1 MAYEPGG
8 ESPAPLP
15 VAGLAEVLLD
25 ASPDAVIVVD
35 MDGIIQSCTRA
46 AQALFGYRPEE
57 LVGQR
62 IEVLVPERL
71 RGVHVSHRTKYASAV
86 LSRPMGLGLSLYGQR
101 RDGST
106 FPVDIGLA
114 PVHFASTECVA
125 AFVRDGSERHRSE
138 ALLRNVNEISQEL
151 LAGKPIPA
159 ILALTARRAR
169 YLAGGAVAWA
179 VVPAGPG
186 RLAVAAA
193 DGRGSAD
200 LIGATMDA
208 STSLSGRAM
217 IRAEPITIE
226 NLTADADVLAEA
238 RCLGLGPGLFL
249 PLSDEQGGVGV
260 LVVARDQ
267 GAEGFTSLD
276 QVTAQLF
283 ASAAGV
289 VLALGQTRAELEEL
303 QLVAEHERIARD
315 LHDTVI
321 QRLFAIGMGLQSIQ
335 SRSSP
340 PVTERI
346 DASVQALDTVIRDI
360 RETIFDLNRGP
371 SSSLDLRQRIGT
383 VLSEAALQLGFEPT
397 VVYRGPFE
405 TTVDDDMAGHLLA
418 VLREALSNA
427 ARHARAGTLEV
438 VVSADAAFVVLTVTD
453 DGVGIS
459 GTGGTGDGLR
469 NMAQRARQ
477 LGGRLEIG
485 TANPRGTALEW
496 RVPVGGQP

>member
-1 MAYEPGG
+1 
-8 ESPAPLP
+8 
-15 VAGLAEVLLD
+15 VAGLAEALLD

-35 MDGIIQSCTRA
+35 LDGIIQSCTRA

-71 RGVHVSHRTKYASAV
+71 RRVHVSHRTQYASAV
-86 LSRPMGLGLSLYGQR
+86 SSRPMGVGLSLYGQR
-101 RDGST
+101 NDGST

-114 PVHFASTECVA
+114 PVRFGSTECVA
-125 AFVRDGSERHRSE
+125 AFVRDGSERRRSE
-138 ALLRNVNEISQEL
+138 ALLRDVNEISQEL

-169 YLAGGAVAWA
+169 DLVGGAVAWA

-193 DGRGSAD
+193 DGRGAAD
-200 LIGATMDA
+200 LIGATLDV

-217 IRAEPITIE
+217 AGAESIIIE
-226 NLTADADVLAEA
+226 DLTTDPDVLAEA
-238 RCLGLGPGLFL
+238 RGLGLGPGLFL
-249 PLSDEQGGVGV
+249 PLSSEQAAVGALIV
-260 LVVARDQ
+260 GRDH
-267 GAEGFTSLD
+267 GAPSFTASD
-276 QVTAQLF
+276 QVAAQLF

-289 VLALGQTRAELEEL
+289 VLALGQARVELEEL
-303 QLVAEHERIARD
+303 QLVSEHDRIARD

-335 SRSSP
+335 GRSSP

-346 DASVQALDTVIRDI
+346 DTSVQALDRVIRDI

-371 SSSLDLRQRIGT
+371 SSGLDLRQRIGT
-383 VLSEAALQLGFEPT
+383 VLSEAADQLGFQPT
-397 VVYRGPFE
+397 TAYRGPFE
-405 TTVDDDMAGHLLA
+405 TAIDDEMAGHLLA

-427 ARHARAGTLEV
+427 ARHSRAGSVAVE
-438 VVSADAAFVVLTVTD
+438 VSADAAFVVLTVTD
-453 DGVGIS
+453 DGVGLS
-459 GTGGTGDGLR
+459 GAGGRGNGLG

-477 LGGRLEIG
+477 LGGRFEIG
-485 TANPRGTALEW
+485 AANPRGTALEW
-496 RVPVGGQP
+496 RVPVGGGRA